1 MIKLSHVSKSFG
13 NNHAVIDLNIEIG
26 KGEIF
31 GFLGPNAAGKTTTIK
46 MIAGL
51 LKPSSGQILVGG
63 YDIVKEA
70 VEAKSIIGYI
80 PDKGFLYEK
89 LRGGEFLNF
98 VAAIYK
104 LGAAQAAR
112 KIDELTSLFS
122 IKEILDELIENY
134 SAGMRQRL
142 VFAAALLH
150 EPHVLLIDEPI
161 IGLDPKGIRML
172 KKLLGELALKG
183 VTIFMAT
190 HSLLLAEEMCSN
202 LGIIHKGRLIAQG
215 TKEELV
221 ARSGRRLDSARGL
234 EDFFLQVTVDDS

>member
-26 KGEIF
+26 EGEIF
-31 GFLGPNAAGKTTTIK
+31 GFLGPNGAGKSTTIK

-51 LKPSSGQILVGG
+51 LKPTTGKILVGG
-63 YDIVKEA
+63 YDIVKEPI
-70 VEAKSIIGYI
+70 EAKSIIGYI

-89 LRGGEFLNF
+89 LKGREFLNF
-98 VAAIYK
+98 VAALYK
-104 LGAAQAAR
+104 IKAEQATR

-122 IKEILDELIENY
+122 INEILDELIENY

-142 VFAAALLH
+142 LYVAALLH
-150 EPHVLLIDEPI
+150 EPQILLIDEPI
-161 IGLDPKGIRML
+161 IGFDPKGIIML

-190 HSLLLAEEMCSN
+190 HSLVLAEELCLR
-202 LGIIHKGRLIAQG
+202 LGIIHKGRLITLG
-215 TKEELV
+215 GKEELV
-221 ARSGRRLDSARGL
+221 GRNGRL
-234 EDFFLQVTVDDS
+234 EDFFLQVTANGS